1 MLSEAYSVS
10 LTAATDTD
18 ETGPCPQGAPRPAWA
33 FEQTI
38 LVPGIRLSKKEA
50 LGRESPHKTSDSQGL
65 GRGRLSSGGDIQTDS
80 QEIRRSWPSN
90 EESEQNVPGE
100 GLGHRVG
107 GSLCVWRTVKACA
120 GSQLS
125 LVWGCDR
132 GSVLA
137 LRAWPG
143 LASPWC
149 WQPWGQDCSQ
159 PGAYR
164 RRRTLSLLGHS
175 GLRAGQDPTQGPRQ
189 SPGREVGVK
198 GVGWGNHLRT
208 QGQRRQ
214 IHMASSPDHSS

>member
-1 MLSEAYSVS
+1 M
-10 LTAATDTD
+10 
-18 ETGPCPQGAPRPAWA
+18 
-33 FEQTI
+33 
-38 LVPGIRLSKKEA
+38 RLE
-50 LGRESPHKTSDSQGL
+50 
-65 GRGRLSSGGDIQTDS
+65 
-80 QEIRRSWPSN
+80 
-90 EESEQNVPGE
+90 
-100 GLGHRVG
+100 
-107 GSLCVWRTVKACA
+107 ACA

-132 GSVLA
+132 GSVLV

-175 GLRAGQDPTQGPRQ
+175 RLRAGQDPTQGPRQ